1 MDRRIIAQLF
11 DSIDSLIQASKEFY
25 QRPQSTTASAANDT
39 PVPSHVNATMDAL
52 SAAGDANASSG
63 TIPTQ
68 QSGANNNS
76 NGEKA
81 TKSGFVVLIVATNK

>member
-25 QRPQSTTASAANDT
+25 QHPQSTTASAANDT
-39 PVPSHVNATMDAL
+39 PVPSNVNATVDAL
-52 SAAGDANASSG
+52 SALGDASSG
-63 TIPTQ
+63 PIPAQ
-68 QSGANNNS
+68 QTPANNNN